1 MCAQKTGTSVFTVP
15 APTLGR
21 GNQSMVVTA
30 MVAIAEAFQDA
41 LAMRRAAQRNHFLG
55 DE

>member
-15 APTLGR
+15 APTPGR
-21 GNQSMVVTA
+21 RNRSTFVTA

-41 LAMRRAAQRNHFLG
+41 LAMRRAAQRNYFLG

>member
-1 MCAQKTGTSVFTVP
+1 
-15 APTLGR
+15 
-21 GNQSMVVTA
+21 

-41 LAMRRAAQRNHFLG
+41 LAMRRAAQRNYFLG